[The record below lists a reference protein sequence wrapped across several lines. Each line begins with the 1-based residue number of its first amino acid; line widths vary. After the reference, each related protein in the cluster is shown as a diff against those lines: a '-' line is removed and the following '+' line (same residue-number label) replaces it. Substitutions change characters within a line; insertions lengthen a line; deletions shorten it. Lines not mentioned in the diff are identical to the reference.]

1 MLDPMRDALAY
12 LAAGILAAW
21 GVIHVVPTRQVVTS
35 MEPSTSDSRLVI
47 TQEWIVEALAMW
59 GLATLVIATAATATP
74 AATENWIYRVTA
86 AIVAAITVLTAFTG
100 ARTPVVWFK
109 ICLVVLAT
117 VVALLL
123 GASFA

>member
-1 MLDPMRDALAY
+1 MRDALAY

-21 GVIHVVPTRQVVTS
+21 GVIHVAPTRQVVTS
-35 MEPSTSDSRLVI
+35 MEPSTNDSRLVI
-47 TQEWIVEALAMW
+47 IQEWIVEALAMW
-59 GLATLVIATAATATP
+59 GLAALVIAAATTTP
-74 AATENWIYRVTA
+74 PATENWIYRVTA
-86 AIVAAITVLTAFTG
+86 AIVAAIAVLTAFTG